1 MRKVIGVVE
10 LVKGD
15 DYVIVEV
22 GSRAHEHFASLEY
35 LVKGESVEEEKPKR
49 RGRAKSLTLPQNDI
63 DASEVHH

>member
-1 MRKVIGVVE
+1 MRQVAEVVE

-35 LVKGESVEEEKPKR
+35 LAKGEARVEDKVKPKR
-49 RGRAKSLTLPQNDI
+49 RVKDPSPAQI
-63 DASEVHH
+63 